1 VLSVHLVQA
10 TCHLSIGQP
19 ERGRRGTS
27 SGKGGRKSVEYK
39 EKKPNAFPATHWEPS
54 FHFPCLHF
62 KEVLEREQL
71 RVRVRQCRRKKK
83 TWEQKRTRRE
93 EKKQNQHKLIDIKM
107 ILPHITA

>member
-1 VLSVHLVQA
+1 
-10 TCHLSIGQP
+10 
-19 ERGRRGTS
+19 
-27 SGKGGRKSVEYK
+27 
-39 EKKPNAFPATHWEPS
+39 
-54 FHFPCLHF
+54 
-62 KEVLEREQL
+62 VLEREQL